1 MLPSARVGVV
11 PFSGGVR
18 QLEMEPP
25 STGVRVSVTPRWRFS
40 LEPYSP
46 STLLSDAWLVQGMT
60 MSHGIV
66 NSLPGI
72 GSGERRPLASGAPR
86 RTRWKT
92 MPLTLP
98 PSSVTTSTGEAK
110 NSNCTPSKR
119 VSCCSS
125 SSTTISSGPRR

>member
-1 MLPSARVGVV
+1 MAPN
-11 PFSGGVR
+11 
-18 QLEMEPP
+18 
-25 STGVRVSVTPRWRFS
+25 
-40 LEPYSP
+40 SP

-60 MSHGIV
+60 MSHGMM

-72 GSGERRPLASGAPR
+72 GSAVRRPVASGGPR
-86 RTRWKT
+86 RMRWNS
-92 MPLTLP
+92 MPVTLP
-98 PSSVTTSTGEAK
+98 LSSATTSTGEAK